1 MAEYFP
7 HDYDAREDE
16 KIQHLLYK
24 LGWKGYGLY
33 WAIIEMLYSNGG
45 YMQMECERIA
55 YALRTDSATIAEII
69 NDFGLFMVSDGE
81 FTSNSVLERL
91 KLREEKSTKAR
102 ESANKRWNNANA
114 MRTQCD
120 GNAKKERKEKKIKE
134 DEDAAAS
141 IWKNFWNKEVR
152 LVYGEHLIRR
162 HPQSKIFIAPF
173 PPMNTTGKQHDVWI
187 KDWQKKL
194 EPLNNRLKEIN
205 SK

>member
-1 MAEYFP
+1 
-7 HDYDAREDE
+7 
-16 KIQHLLYK
+16 
-24 LGWKGYGLY
+24 
-33 WAIIEMLYSNGG
+33 
-45 YMQMECERIA
+45 
-55 YALRTDSATIAEII
+55 
-69 NDFGLFMVSDGE
+69 MVSDGE

-162 HPQSKIFIAPF
+162 HPQSKTFIAPF
-173 PPMNTTGKQHDVWI
+173 PPMNTTSKQRDVWI

-194 EPLNNRLKEIN
+194 KPLNNRLKEIN
-205 SK
+205 NK